1 MQADCINIKG
11 MEITKNRFLGM
22 VATMLVIAGILAWQ
36 IPDASGSDMG
46 TADVVYLV
54 MTLMAV
60 ALCIRVE
67 AFTAAQAI
75 VYGSSLLFCFFY
87 LFIAPFEAPVMM
99 VLFFMPALLWQK
111 RKISGLHLALI
122 GAALVWL
129 SWKILGR
136 PAILILLMPTCQI
149 LAIRVSN
156 SVQTRYSRDGSI
168 VNVQLSSTQ
177 KQQMRKAG
185 AEESK
190 DWWEIIR
197 PEIEAFPERIK
208 EIWQDYTNDSPR
220 RHQGS
225 ESVLDIRL
233 LQMQNARVMS
243 LALTTIKKRDEQF
256 ASDAFL
262 KRVEKLF
269 WKIQNAWY
277 DQELETIQALVSDAL
292 YEQLKCQ
299 VDSQKAMGI
308 KYRHSKMIVYEMRMA
323 QVNCD
328 NSFDVIHVFIRASS
342 ADSAIDTKTGE
353 TLAANEESRK
363 FSEYWTLIRRPSA
376 KTLQKPGLIEGSCPN
391 CGAPI
396 QIGQATVCGVCNSFI
411 RSGFYDWVLAKIT
424 QACEWE
430 YKEPGLIPD
439 WNTIKSTDP
448 DFTLQQIED
457 RAGVIFW
464 MMRLAE
470 HSKSVEPLQRFSTE
484 AFCELYQATDRER
497 GYNYMENVALA
508 SVSLKGFK
516 ITKHWNSLFLLVIW
530 SGVPTMLDK
539 AGRVLEGQRTNQI
552 MREIY
557 ILGRRNGVKTN
568 QNNTLSSAH
577 CPGCGGPL
585 GSAFVVSCVYCNAIL
600 NEGSNS
606 WILER
611 IAGEN
616 DSAYLNTLSRKTT
629 SENELEEDGATRSAR
644 DVITI
649 MAQILLADEKTDPEE
664 MKLLEKIAQCYDMS
678 EEQLNMIISS
688 LKSGEV
694 YIPAPADTRES
705 WNLMLAAARM
715 ALADNEITPAEEREL
730 ILLAQHIGYSAADV
744 TRVIKAEEK
753 RRFAEQRE
761 VQQKAA
767 FAKLYP
773 NKPKFEAMPED
784 EDDQ

>member
-1 MQADCINIKG
+1 

-36 IPDASGSDMG
+36 IPDASGTDLG
-46 TADVVYLV
+46 TADVVYLII
-54 MTLMAV
+54 TFMAV
-60 ALCIRVE
+60 AVCVRVE
-67 AFTAAQAI
+67 AFTAALAI
-75 VYGSSLLFCFFY
+75 IYGSSLLFCFFY

-99 VLFFMPALLWQK
+99 LLFFMPALLWQK
-111 RKISGLHLALI
+111 RRIGCLHLALI

-149 LAIRVSN
+149 LAIRLSS
-156 SVQTRYSRDGSI
+156 SVQTRYSRDGSN
-168 VNVQLSSTQ
+168 VSVQLSSTQ

-185 AEESK
+185 IEGPP
-190 DWWEIIR
+190 DWWEIIK
-197 PEIEAFPERIK
+197 PEIEAFPERVK
-208 EIWQDYTNDSPR
+208 ELWQDYTNDSPR

-225 ESVLDIRL
+225 ESVLDIHL

-243 LALTTIKKRDEQF
+243 QALTSIKKRDEQF

-262 KRVEKLF
+262 KRVERLF

-277 DQELETIQALVSDAL
+277 DQKLETIQALVSDAL

-308 KYRHSKMIVYEMRMA
+308 RYRHSKMVIYEMRMA

-328 NSFDVIHVFIRASS
+328 NNFDVVHVFIRASS
-342 ADSAIDTKTGE
+342 ADAAIDSKTGE

-363 FSEYWTLIRRPSA
+363 FTEYWTLIRRPSA

-391 CGAPI
+391 CGAAI
-396 QIGQATVCGVCNSFI
+396 QIGQATVCGICNSFI

-439 WNTIKSTDP
+439 WHTMKSTDA

-464 MMRLAE
+464 MMRLTE
-470 HSKSVEPLQRFSTE
+470 RSQSVEPMQRFATE
-484 AFCELYQATDRER
+484 AFCELYQATSKER
-497 GYNYMENVALA
+497 GYAYMENVALA

-516 ITKHWNSLFLLVIW
+516 ITKHWNSLFILVIW
-530 SGVPTMLDK
+530 SGVPTMLDR
-539 AGRVLEGQRTNQI
+539 AGRVIESRRTNQV

-557 ILGRRNGVKTN
+557 ILGRRHGVKTN

-585 GSAFVVSCVYCNAIL
+585 GSAFAVSCGYCNAVL

-611 IAGEN
+611 IASEN
-616 DSAYLNTLSRKTT
+616 DPAYLDTLSRKTT
-629 SENELEEDGATRSAR
+629 SEKELNEDSATRSAR

-649 MAQILLADEKTDPEE
+649 MAQILLADSKVEPEE
-664 MKLLEKIAQCYDMS
+664 MKLLEKIAQCYDMTA
-678 EEQLNMIISS
+678 EQLNMIISS
-688 LKSGEV
+688 LKRGEV
-694 YIPAPADTRES
+694 YIPAPADNRES

-715 ALADNEITPAEEREL
+715 ALADNEITPDEEREL
-730 ILLAQHIGYSAADV
+730 ILLAQHLGYSSADV
-744 TRVIKAEEK
+744 VRVVKAEEK
-753 RRFAEQRE
+753 RRFAELRE
-761 VQQKAA
+761 AQQKAA
-767 FAKLYP
+767 RANLYAGIP
-773 NKPKFEAMPED
+773 RNETPQKD